1 MQSGQLRRR
10 EFITLLGG
18 AAVAWPMEA
27 GAQQPERLVLLGSGA
42 AQSSNIFVE
51 ALKQGLADNGL
62 IEGKAYV
69 LDVRSA
75 EGEYGRFP
83 ALAADAVKQNPSLI
97 IATTIAA
104 VHAAQRA
111 SSTIPIVMTTIN
123 DPVGAGLVASLARP
137 GGNTTGIAD
146 LSEDVT
152 PKVLEILRMI
162 IPTATRI
169 AALFN
174 SANPS
179 NLSMLDKVHAY
190 ARSIGT
196 MVQPAEVRAPG
207 ELEREFGAI
216 IGLRP
221 DALLVINTE
230 PLAFDDVRHGREDRA
245 QFGARRRPGG
255 LGLRQCGSGREDE
268 ASGNS
273 KHHAEP
279 RLPIHPITTRTSSS
293 RPNAISA
300 APSILEPIVIGRDGA
315 STRCFLVRRSPPGA
329 GTPPRGRCLNS
340 SSDMVPVNI
349 TTSTGNLSGRKWLLK
364 KCTVNRNT
372 TARNASSPWKIVA
385 TLKTQPGR
393 NAAEEA
399 GQPHASGR

>member
-69 LDVRSA
+69 LDVRWA
-75 EGEYGRFP
+75 EGKYGRFP
-83 ALAADAVKQNPSLI
+83 ALVADAVKQNPSLI

-137 GGNTTGIAD
+137 GGNTTGIAN

-152 PKVLEILRMI
+152 PKVLEILHMI

-174 SANPS
+174 PANPS
-179 NLSMLDKVHAY
+179 NLSMLDKSPSLCPDY
-190 ARSIGT
+190 RNN
-196 MVQPAEVRAPG
+196 
-207 ELEREFGAI
+207 GATR
-216 IGLRP
+216 G
-221 DALLVINTE
+221 
-230 PLAFDDVRHGREDRA
+230 G
-245 QFGARRRPGG
+245 QGAR
-255 LGLRQCGSGREDE
+255 
-268 ASGNS
+268 
-273 KHHAEP
+273 
-279 RLPIHPITTRTSSS
+279 
-293 RPNAISA
+293 
-300 APSILEPIVIGRDGA
+300 
-315 STRCFLVRRSPPGA
+315 
-329 GTPPRGRCLNS
+329 
-340 SSDMVPVNI
+340 
-349 TTSTGNLSGRKWLLK
+349 
-364 KCTVNRNT
+364 
-372 TARNASSPWKIVA
+372 
-385 TLKTQPGR
+385 
-393 NAAEEA
+393 
-399 GQPHASGR
+399 